1 MRLTKRI
8 RAFVLALMLTFSIPN
23 GVNAP
28 TMDNTDKGE
37 TNPPATN
44 PNITPNPEPK
54 AEPTPIPDPEQ
65 NKPKEPEVEKPKV
78 QPQPKKEVK
87 SYLFIISFYTELE
100 GEGQG
105 LTSSGKRVS
114 YGMVANNQLPFGTK
128 IQLQGMGAFT
138 VEDRGSPSHF
148 NRVERIDVY
157 IPRKKGE
164 SNATYQERVIAMGVK
179 RVRGTIL

>member
-1 MRLTKRI
+1 ML
-8 RAFVLALMLTFSIPN
+8 AFSVPN
-23 GVNAP
+23 GANAP
-28 TMDNTDKGE
+28 TLDNKDTGE

-54 AEPTPIPDPEQ
+54 AEPTPTPDPEQ

-87 SYLFIISFYTELE
+87 TYLFIISFYTELE

-105 LTSSGKRVS
+105 LTASGKRVS

-128 IQLQGMGAFT
+128 IQLEGMGTFA

-157 IPRKKGE
+157 IPRQNGE
-164 SNATYQERVIAMGVK
+164 SNATYQKRVAAMGVK
-179 RVRGTIL
+179 KVKGTIIK

>member
-23 GVNAP
+23 GVSAP
-28 TMDNTDKGE
+28 TMDNQDKGE
-37 TNPPATN
+37 INPPATN
-44 PNITPNPEPK
+44 PNTTPNPEPK
-54 AEPTPIPDPEQ
+54 AEPTPDPEQ
-65 NKPKEPEVEKPKV
+65 NKLKEPEVEKPKV

-105 LTSSGKRVS
+105 LTASGKRVS
-114 YGMVANNQLPFGTK
+114 YGIVANNQLPFGTK
-128 IQLQGMGAFT
+128 IQLEGMGTFT

-148 NRVERIDVY
+148 NRVERIDLY
-157 IPRKKGE
+157 IPRQKGE
-164 SNATYQERVIAMGVK
+164 SNATYQKRVAAMGVK
-179 RVRGTIL
+179 KVKGTIL